1 MELGAPREG
10 RQGPWGD
17 PAVTLCARPQM
28 FVRVAEVMG
37 RHYGMVPI
45 QVRCPFLDSPPQAP
59 APWLLASAPLF
70 FQHLDLLVRDSSH
83 PGKAGRGHVGDII
96 QVREGPGRVGGAG
109 IQGAGGV
116 LQSSERSLPLS
127 EILRQVPQ
135 SSGAA
140 PRAARPLLP
149 PSCPR
154 EAVGEQRPRKPQR

>member
-116 LQSSERSLPLS
+116 LQSSERSLPPLRNPPASTPKFRSCS
-127 EILRQVPQ
+127 EG
-135 SSGAA
+135 GAPA
-140 PRAARPLLP
+140 VTSFLP
-149 PSCPR
+149 P
-154 EAVGEQRPRKPQR
+154 GGGG